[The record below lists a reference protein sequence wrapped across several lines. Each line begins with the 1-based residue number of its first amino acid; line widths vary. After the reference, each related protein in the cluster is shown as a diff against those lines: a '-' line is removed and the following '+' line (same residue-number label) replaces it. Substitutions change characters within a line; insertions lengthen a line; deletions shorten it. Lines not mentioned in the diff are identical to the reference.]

1 MTGNKYEFKAE
12 IKKLLDILSK
22 SLYQHREVF
31 LRELISNSVDALKKI
46 HFISLT
52 EKDIESPNEELKI
65 EIIINPEENTLI
77 VKDTGIGMTKDEM
90 ITNLGTIAGSG
101 SQKFLEQLTM
111 SQKMDKKDVDLDII
125 GQFGVGFY
133 SIFMV
138 AQSVKVLSNSYLKEE
153 NAYIWESDGTGEF
166 TIEPAEKKE
175 RGTEVILTLKE
186 DDKEYLDQ
194 FRIESIIKKYSN
206 YVSFPIYVTKIK
218 TKEEIKEEEK
228 RKKELKKDEAEKE
241 AEKEEEK
248 EPAPINEL
256 KPLWKKDQKDI
267 IEDDY
272 KNFYHYISNR
282 YDDYLHVINYKVD
295 GQIQFRSIMFIPEA
309 SPISIV
315 RPEDE
320 YGLTLY
326 SKNVM
331 IMNDCKDLIPK
342 WLRFMSGVVDS
353 DDIPLNISRDTIQVN
368 RIMMKIEKLLVKKF
382 FRELDDLI
390 ENDPEKYKKIWESHG
405 FYIKEGIV
413 TDPIKSD
420 KLLKYLRVK
429 TTKTAENEYR
439 SLEQYI
445 KDKKEGQE
453 EIYYLVGENLNT
465 MKLSPHL
472 GYYDENDLEV
482 VLFDEPID
490 NFLMMNVRDYKE
502 KVGEGDDA
510 EVKYYRFTPVD
521 VTEEGKDEKVDK
533 DKGDDKEKEEK
544 ERDELPENIKQ
555 FLESV
560 KNLLG
565 EKILDAKVSDRLYNN
580 ACRLA
585 NPSGGMTS
593 SMQRAMRYWSVTQ
606 SGKDFEIPRKIL
618 EFNQEHPIIK
628 GLIDLH
634 EKDQNDEKIKLIV
647 EQLFENC
654 LLAEGD
660 LPNPSLMVPRI
671 NQIIEMLMKPKE
683 T

>member
-52 EKDIESPNEELKI
+52 EKDIESPDEELKI
-65 EIIINPEENTLI
+65 EIVINPEDKTLT

-111 SQKMDKKDVDLDII
+111 SQKLDKKDIDLDII

-138 AQSVKVLSNSYLKEE
+138 AEKVKVLSKSYLKEE
-153 NAYIWESDGTGEF
+153 PAHIWESDGTGEF
-166 TIEPAEKKE
+166 SIEPVEKKE
-175 RGTEVILTLKE
+175 RGTEVILSIKE
-186 DDKEYLDQ
+186 EDKEYLEQ
-194 FRIESIIKKYSN
+194 YRIETIIKKYSN

-218 TKEEIKEEEK
+218 TEKEKKEEKE
-228 RKKELKKDEAEKE
+228 REKE
-241 AEKEEEK
+241 ASKEKSDAEIEEEGEEK
-248 EPAPINEL
+248 GPEPINEL
-256 KPLWKKDQKDI
+256 HPLWKKEPNDIKD
-267 IEDDY
+267 EDY
-272 KNFYHYISNR
+272 KNFYHYVSNR
-282 YDDYLHVINYKVD
+282 YDEYLHVINYKVD
-295 GQIQFRSIMFIPEA
+295 GQVQFRSIMFIPGV
-309 SPISIV
+309 SPIPIV
-315 RPEDE
+315 RPEDD

-331 IMNDCKDLIPK
+331 IMKDCKDLIPK
-342 WLRFMSGVVDS
+342 WMRFITGVVDS
-353 DDIPLNISRDTIQVN
+353 DDFPLNISRDTIQVN

-390 ENDPEKYKKIWESHG
+390 ENDPDKYKKMWESHG

-413 TDPIKSD
+413 TDPIKSE

-429 TTKTAENEYR
+429 TTKTGDDEYR

-445 KDKKEGQE
+445 KERKEGQE
-453 EIYYLVGENLNT
+453 EIYYLVGENLST

-472 GYYDENDLEV
+472 GYYTENDLEV

-490 NFLMMNVRDYKE
+490 NFLTMNVRDYKE

-510 EVKYYRFTPVD
+510 EVKYYKFTPVD
-521 VTEEGKDEKVDK
+521 VTDEKEK
-533 DKGDDKEKEEK
+533 EKGEKEEK
-544 ERDELPENIKQ
+544 DDKEEKDKEELPKNIKN
-555 FLESV
+555 FLEHV
-560 KNLLG
+560 KSKLG

-585 NPSGGMTS
+585 NPPGGMTS

-618 EFNQEHPIIK
+618 EFNRDHPIIK
-628 GLIDLH
+628 GLLDLH
-634 EKDQNDEKIKLIV
+634 EKNPSDDKIGLIV

-671 NQIIEMLMKPKE
+671 NQIIEMLMKSK
-683 T
+683 

>member
-52 EKDIESPNEELKI
+52 EKNIEGPNEELKI
-65 EIIINPEENTLI
+65 EIVLNPEENTLT
-77 VKDTGIGMTKDEM
+77 VKDTGIGMSKDEL

-101 SQKFLEQLTM
+101 SQKFLEHLTI

-138 AQSVKVLSNSYLKEE
+138 AKNVKVISKSYLKEE
-153 NAYIWESDGTGEF
+153 VAYQWVSEGTGEF
-166 TIEPAEKKE
+166 SIESAEKTD
-175 RGTEVILTLKE
+175 RGTEVILYLKE
-186 DDKEYLDQ
+186 DEKEYLEQ
-194 FRIESIIKKYSN
+194 FRIESIVKKYSN
-206 YVSFPIYVTKIK
+206 YVSFPIYVTRIK
-218 TKEEIKEEEK
+218 TEEEKKEEEK
-228 RKKELKKDEAEKE
+228 RKKEASKEKKDVEL
-241 AEKEEEK
+241 EKEEEK
-248 EPAPINEL
+248 GPLPVNEL
-256 KPLWKKDQKDI
+256 EPLWKKDQNEIND
-267 IEDDY
+267 EDY

-282 YDDYLHVINYKVD
+282 YDDFTHVINYKVD
-295 GQIQFRSIMFIPEA
+295 GQVQFHSIMFIPEA
-309 SPISIV
+309 TSVPII
-315 RPEDE
+315 RPEDD

-331 IMNDCKDLIPK
+331 IMKNCNDLIPN
-342 WLRFMSGVVDS
+342 WMRFVTGVVDS

-382 FRELDDLI
+382 FRELDDII
-390 ENDPEKYKKIWESHG
+390 ENDPEKYKKIWEAYG

-429 TTKTAENEYR
+429 TTKTEDDEYR

-453 EIYYLVGENLNT
+453 KIYYLVGENLNT
-465 MKLSPHL
+465 MRMSPHL
-472 GYYDENDLEV
+472 GYYHENDFEV
-482 VLFDEPID
+482 ILFDEPID
-490 NFLMMNVRDYKE
+490 NFLMMNIRDYKE
-502 KVGEGDDA
+502 KVGEGEDA
-510 EVKYYRFTPVD
+510 EFKYYRFTPVD
-521 VTEEGKDEKVDK
+521 VSEEKEEEDAKEKNKEKEKEGKD
-533 DKGDDKEKEEK
+533 KE
-544 ERDELPENIKQ
+544 DLPENIKK
-555 FLESV
+555 FLEHV
-560 KNLLG
+560 KTTLG
-565 EKILDAKVSDRLYNN
+565 DKILDTKISDRLYNN

-585 NPSGGMTS
+585 NPAGGMTS
-593 SMQRAMRYWSVTQ
+593 SMQRAMRYWTVTQ

-618 EFNQEHPIIK
+618 EFNQEHPIVK
-628 GLIDLH
+628 GLIELH
-634 EKDQNDEKIKLIV
+634 DKDPKDERIDLIV

-671 NQIIEMLMKPKE
+671 NQLIEILFKPNQ
-683 T
+683 